1 MPGTNLIV
9 PVVLWGKHAPTH
21 CISSVYLSRDQK
33 TLVTGC
39 YDGQI
44 CIWQVEPETLKMTPR
59 CLLVGHTA
67 PVTCLSRAS
76 IIQDNNFIVSSS
88 EAGEMCTWDL
98 VDGKC
103 RESVKLTQV
112 HTNIQAYHMCNSED
126 LRLFCN
132 GYYAEILIM
141 DPFSLEILFS
151 LSSKMNPDWISALHV
166 LRPSSRKDDVVLAIS
181 ITGTVKVWSL
191 LGHENKQSEPIYE
204 NESKQIRCL
213 NALSLNCCA
222 YNQRTVLI
230 VCAKYCQ
237 IYDAGDFSVLCSIQA
252 PSGERWM
259 SGDFLAPDRVL
270 VWSTEGKGYLY
281 KLPANKLRGKAI
293 SSSVPDHKGFHGPSV
308 DHDSPVLFSILAHPD
323 NKLLSCPPAMRF
335 VLTSVGG
342 KQRRLLLRGDSA
354 GVVSLWNID
363 DAAQPQPGNLSS
375 HAPIVLT
382 SLEMAWAEMNPSPVG
397 ILDQFSHP
405 EEPEIKLTASIY
417 LLAANRL
424 VVGRD
429 DGSIVIVNATHTV
442 QLQLLHGNHQQLDDW
457 PPHQLLLGHIGRV
470 NCLLYPHH
478 VHHRYDKSHLVSG
491 GIDFAVCLWDLF
503 SGALLHRFCVH
514 AGEITQLIVPPQNC
528 SPRIQKCIC
537 SVASDHSVTLL
548 SLSERKCVTLA
559 SRHLFPV
566 VTIKWRPA
574 DDFMVVGC
582 SDGTVYVWQMET
594 GHLDRVLHGM
604 IAEEV
609 LSACDET
616 LADELGGAMTSGTD
630 LQGLAN
636 PAVHFF
642 RGLRHRNLTA
652 MRAATQ
658 RGLAAL
664 AAAERGPGAGPL
676 AEPARARRAPLT
688 VQGFRSNP
696 ADPESHI
703 LFFDIE
709 GLIVELLSEEYSA
722 MSPASLEAAGLITS
736 EYMKVA
742 ALTQSASPD
751 AAKRIS
757 DFFGRVKDKAGD
769 MERLLKEK
777 DKHGILAK
785 MKEGAETMQ
794 TKLQAKAE
802 QLKGQVDSKDGTPT
816 KRQRP
821 RDMSLAEPPHTMEIA
836 QILISLLHAWG
847 LDPDLDRVCESKLGL
862 LRPMVPVCF
871 GVVSRHGHMAVQLP
885 TRLGG
890 WAEACASAPD
900 DPLLLT
906 SDLPVEL
913 LRQEK
918 LTRLFTSKLH
928 WELSTTLT
936 TNHLLSIVALANTLM
951 SMSNASFVPEQEVA
965 RRLHR
970 PTTRTSS
977 WAGDEEREEQLAAQ
991 QAHIK
996 QGWSLLATLH
1006 CVLLPDKVVAAGAK
1020 SFKRPQVEMLARRWQ
1035 HHCLEVRDA
1044 AQALLL
1050 AELGRLGPKGR
1061 KSLVDNWAQFLP
1073 LYTHTESIN
1082 PHAAQKEPAEKVA
1095 RDQEEEFEEEEEE
1108 IVRKPSSLAELK
1120 RKQTTA
1126 VVLLGVIG
1134 AEFGQDIASE
1144 GAAGNKRRKDGDSR
1158 KSSIVEGFT
1167 LSASNNLGR
1176 LTALALTHLLLAPGC
1191 ARLPAHTPLRRAAVD
1206 LLGRGF
1212 AVWEPYL
1219 DVSHVLL
1226 GLLEMCSDAD
1236 KLVPSMT
1243 YGLPLTPQAD
1253 SCRTARHA
1261 LTLIATARPA
1271 AFITTMAR
1279 EVARCAGAAAGA
1291 PPPPAALALH
1301 RGRAEVLRGI
1311 ELLIERM
1318 HAEVAELLVEVMD
1331 IILHCVDQSHL
1342 KSKGLNEVFPAIC
1355 RYNQVSH
1362 CPATRRIAVGSHTG
1376 QLAIYELRA
1385 GRCQSLA
1392 AHSGPVT
1399 ACAFSPD
1406 GRYLVSYA
1414 TADNRLSFWQSTAGM
1429 FGLGAAQTRCV
1440 KCYSTAPMADVARLN
1455 PARLAR
1461 LVWTNSR
1468 TVTLMLADGSETR
1481 FNV

>member
-21 CISSVYLSRDQK
+21 CISSIYLSRDQK

-44 CIWQVEPETLKMTPR
+44 CIWQVHPETLKMTPR

-112 HTNIQAYHMCNSED
+112 HTNIQAYHMCNSDD

-252 PSGERWM
+252 PQGERWM
-259 SGDFLAPDRVL
+259 SGDFLAPDRIL

-281 KLPANKLRGKAI
+281 KLPAN
-293 SSSVPDHKGFHGPSV
+293 SVPDHKGFHGPTV
-308 DHDSPVLFSILAHPD
+308 DHDSPVLYSILAHT
-323 NKLLSCPPAMRF
+323 NEELLSCPPAMRF
-335 VLTSVGG
+335 VITSAGG
-342 KQRRLLLRGDSA
+342 TSRRRLLRGDSA
-354 GVVSLWNID
+354 GVVSVWD
-363 DAAQPQPGNLSS
+363 VDQAATAVPDQMPTHP
-375 HAPIVLT
+375 PIVMT
-382 SLEMAWAEMNPSPVG
+382 SLEMAWAEMNPQPVG
-397 ILDQFSHP
+397 ILDQLNHP
-405 EEPEIKLTASIY
+405 EDPEVKLTASIY

-442 QLQLLHGNHQQLDDW
+442 QLQLLHGTHQQYDDW
-457 PPHQLLLGHIGRV
+457 TRHQVLLGHNGRV

-478 VHHRYDKSHLVSG
+478 IHPRYDKAHLVSG

-503 SGALLHRFCVH
+503 TGNLLHRFCVH
-514 AGEITQLIVPPQNC
+514 AGEITQLIVPPSNC
-528 SPRIQKCIC
+528 TARIQKCIC
-537 SVASDHSVTLL
+537 SVASDHTVTLL

-566 VTIKWRPA
+566 VSIKWRPL

-609 LSACDET
+609 LAACDET
-616 LADELGGAMTSGTD
+616 LADDLGGSLASGTSD

-642 RGLRHRNLTA
+642 RGLRHRNVAA

-664 AAAERGPGAGPL
+664 QGPGHASNAGPL
-676 AEPARARRAPLT
+676 AEPARARRAQLT
-688 VQGFRSNP
+688 IQGFRSNP
-696 ADPESHI
+696 KDPESHI

-736 EYMKVA
+736 EYIRVA

-751 AAKRIS
+751 ATKRIS

-785 MKEGAETMQ
+785 MKEGAENMQ
-794 TKLQAKAE
+794 VKLQAKAE
-802 QLKGQVDSKDGTPT
+802 QLKGASEKDEGTPG

-821 RDMSLAEPPHTMEIA
+821 KDIAMAEPPHTMEIA

-847 LDPDLDRVCESKLGL
+847 LDPDLDRVCEAKLGL
-862 LRPMVPVCF
+862 LRPMPP
-871 GVVSRHGHMAVQLP
+871 HTMA
-885 TRLGG
+885 
-890 WAEACASAPD
+890 
-900 DPLLLT
+900 
-906 SDLPVEL
+906 
-913 LRQEK
+913 
-918 LTRLFTSKLH
+918 
-928 WELSTTLT
+928 
-936 TNHLLSIVALANTLM
+936 I
-951 SMSNASFVPEQEVA
+951 
-965 RRLHR
+965 
-970 PTTRTSS
+970 
-977 WAGDEEREEQLAAQ
+977 AQ
-991 QAHIK
+991 ILI
-996 QGWSLLATLH
+996 SLLHAWGLD
-1006 CVLLPDKVVAAGAK
+1006 PDLDRVCEAK
-1020 SFKRPQVEMLARRWQ
+1020 
-1035 HHCLEVRDA
+1035 
-1044 AQALLL
+1044 
-1050 AELGRLGPKGR
+1050 
-1061 KSLVDNWAQFLP
+1061 
-1073 LYTHTESIN
+1073 
-1082 PHAAQKEPAEKVA
+1082 
-1095 RDQEEEFEEEEEE
+1095 
-1108 IVRKPSSLAELK
+1108 
-1120 RKQTTA
+1120 
-1126 VVLLGVIG
+1126 
-1134 AEFGQDIASE
+1134 
-1144 GAAGNKRRKDGDSR
+1144 
-1158 KSSIVEGFT
+1158 
-1167 LSASNNLGR
+1167 
-1176 LTALALTHLLLAPGC
+1176 
-1191 ARLPAHTPLRRAAVD
+1191 
-1206 LLGRGF
+1206 
-1212 AVWEPYL
+1212 
-1219 DVSHVLL
+1219 L
-1226 GLLEMCSDAD
+1226 GLLRPMPPHTMEIAQILISLLHAWGLDPDLDRVCEA
-1236 KLVPSMT
+1236 KL
-1243 YGLPLTPQAD
+1243 GLLRPMHTMEIAQILI
-1253 SCRTARHA
+1253 SLLHA
-1261 LTLIATARPA
+1261 WGLDPDLDRVCEAKLGLLRP
-1271 AFITTMAR
+1271 MAR
-1279 EVARCAGAAAGA
+1279 SYILFPVLSSISPILQSSYDGESSCC
-1291 PPPPAALALH
+1291 LH
-1301 RGRAEVLRGI
+1301 
-1311 ELLIERM
+1311 
-1318 HAEVAELLVEVMD
+1318 
-1331 IILHCVDQSHL
+1331 Q
-1342 KSKGLNEVFPAIC
+1342 P
-1355 RYNQVSH
+1355 VSTPTH
-1362 CPATRRIAVGSHTG
+1362 G
-1376 QLAIYELRA
+1376 
-1385 GRCQSLA
+1385 
-1392 AHSGPVT
+1392 
-1399 ACAFSPD
+1399 
-1406 GRYLVSYA
+1406 
-1414 TADNRLSFWQSTAGM
+1414 
-1429 FGLGAAQTRCV
+1429 
-1440 KCYSTAPMADVARLN
+1440 
-1455 PARLAR
+1455 
-1461 LVWTNSR
+1461 
-1468 TVTLMLADGSETR
+1468 
-1481 FNV
+1481 

>member
-1 MPGTNLIV
+1 MITKSKI
-9 PVVLWGKHAPTH
+9 KHTQYAQAIK
-21 CISSVYLSRDQK
+21 ISS
-33 TLVTGC
+33 
-39 YDGQI
+39 
-44 CIWQVEPETLKMTPR
+44 
-59 CLLVGHTA
+59 
-67 PVTCLSRAS
+67 
-76 IIQDNNFIVSSS
+76 FVS
-88 EAGEMCTWDL
+88 
-98 VDGKC
+98 
-103 RESVKLTQV
+103 
-112 HTNIQAYHMCNSED
+112 
-126 LRLFCN
+126 
-132 GYYAEILIM
+132 
-141 DPFSLEILFS
+141 
-151 LSSKMNPDWISALHV
+151 
-166 LRPSSRKDDVVLAIS
+166 
-181 ITGTVKVWSL
+181 
-191 LGHENKQSEPIYE
+191 
-204 NESKQIRCL
+204 
-213 NALSLNCCA
+213 
-222 YNQRTVLI
+222 
-230 VCAKYCQ
+230 
-237 IYDAGDFSVLCSIQA
+237 
-252 PSGERWM
+252 
-259 SGDFLAPDRVL
+259 
-270 VWSTEGKGYLY
+270 
-281 KLPANKLRGKAI
+281 
-293 SSSVPDHKGFHGPSV
+293 
-308 DHDSPVLFSILAHPD
+308 
-323 NKLLSCPPAMRF
+323 
-335 VLTSVGG
+335 
-342 KQRRLLLRGDSA
+342 
-354 GVVSLWNID
+354 
-363 DAAQPQPGNLSS
+363 
-375 HAPIVLT
+375 
-382 SLEMAWAEMNPSPVG
+382 
-397 ILDQFSHP
+397 
-405 EEPEIKLTASIY
+405 
-417 LLAANRL
+417 
-424 VVGRD
+424 
-429 DGSIVIVNATHTV
+429 
-442 QLQLLHGNHQQLDDW
+442 
-457 PPHQLLLGHIGRV
+457 
-470 NCLLYPHH
+470 
-478 VHHRYDKSHLVSG
+478 
-491 GIDFAVCLWDLF
+491 
-503 SGALLHRFCVH
+503 
-514 AGEITQLIVPPQNC
+514 
-528 SPRIQKCIC
+528 
-537 SVASDHSVTLL
+537 
-548 SLSERKCVTLA
+548 
-559 SRHLFPV
+559 
-566 VTIKWRPA
+566 
-574 DDFMVVGC
+574 
-582 SDGTVYVWQMET
+582 
-594 GHLDRVLHGM
+594 
-604 IAEEV
+604 
-609 LSACDET
+609 
-616 LADELGGAMTSGTD
+616 DELN
-630 LQGLAN
+630 QN
-636 PAVHFF
+636 K
-642 RGLRHRNLTA
+642 RN
-652 MRAATQ
+652 
-658 RGLAAL
+658 
-664 AAAERGPGAGPL
+664 
-676 AEPARARRAPLT
+676 
-688 VQGFRSNP
+688 
-696 ADPESHI
+696 
-703 LFFDIE
+703 
-709 GLIVELLSEEYSA
+709 
-722 MSPASLEAAGLITS
+722 
-736 EYMKVA
+736 
-742 ALTQSASPD
+742 
-751 AAKRIS
+751 
-757 DFFGRVKDKAGD
+757 
-769 MERLLKEK
+769 
-777 DKHGILAK
+777 
-785 MKEGAETMQ
+785 
-794 TKLQAKAE
+794 
-802 QLKGQVDSKDGTPT
+802 
-816 KRQRP
+816 RP

-836 QILISLLHAWG
+836 QILMSLLHAWG

-871 GVVSRHGHMAVQLP
+871 GVVSRHGHMSVQLP
-885 TRLGG
+885 TWLGT
-890 WAEACASAPD
+890 WAEAAAAAPT
-900 DPLLLT
+900 DPALL
-906 SDLPVEL
+906 SSELPPEL

-951 SMSNASFVPEQEVA
+951 SMSNASFVPEQEVI

-977 WAGDEEREEQLAAQ
+977 WGGDEEREEQLAAQ

-1035 HHCLEVRDA
+1035 HQCLEVRDA
-1044 AQALLL
+1044 SQALLL
-1050 AELGRLGPKGR
+1050 AELGRMGPKGR
-1061 KSLVDNWAQFLP
+1061 KQLVDSWAQYLP

-1082 PHAAQKEPAEKVA
+1082 PHAAQKEPVEK
-1095 RDQEEEFEEEEEE
+1095 QEEESEEEEEE

-1144 GAAGNKRRKDGDSR
+1144 GAAGSKRRKDGDSR

-1167 LSASNNLGR
+1167 LSSSNNLAR
-1176 LTALALTHLLLAPGC
+1176 LTALALTHLLLAPGS

-1261 LTLIATARPA
+1261 LTLIATSRPG

-1291 PPPPAALALH
+1291 PPPPAALALQ

-1376 QLAIYELRA
+1376 QLALYELRA

-1392 AHSGPVT
+1392 AHGGPVT

-1414 TADNRLSFWQSTAGM
+1414 TSDNRLSFWQSTAGM

>member
-9 PVVLWGKHAPTH
+9 PVVLWGKNAPSH
-21 CISSVYLSRDQK
+21 CVSSVYLSRDQK

-44 CIWQVEPETLKMTPR
+44 CIWQVNPDTLQMTPR

-76 IIQDNNFIVSSS
+76 IIQDNNYIVSSS

-103 RESVKLTQV
+103 RESVKLTQI

-222 YNQRTVLI
+222 YNQRTVLV

-252 PSGERWM
+252 PAGERWM
-259 SGDFLAPDRVL
+259 SGDFLATDRVL
-270 VWSTEGKGYLY
+270 VWSTEGKGYMY
-281 KLPANKLRGKAI
+281 KLPANKLRGRAI
-293 SSSVPDHKGFHGPSV
+293 RSSVPDHKGFHGPTV
-308 DHDSPVLFSILAHPD
+308 EHDSPVLFSILAHPD

-335 VLTSVGG
+335 VTTSVGG

-354 GVVSLWNID
+354 GVVSLWNVD
-363 DAAQPQPGNLSS
+363 QAVTPVLNQLPS
-375 HAPIVLT
+375 HAPIVMT
-382 SLEMAWAEMNPSPVG
+382 SLDMAWEEMNPSPVG
-397 ILDQFSHP
+397 ILDQLSHP
-405 EEPEIKLTASIY
+405 DEQEIKLTASIY

-424 VVGRD
+424 VVGRE

-442 QLQLLHGNHQQLDDW
+442 QLQLLHGGHQQLDDW
-457 PPHQLLLGHIGRV
+457 PPHQLLLGHNGRV

-478 VHHRYDKSHLVSG
+478 IHHRYDRSHLVSG

-514 AGEITQLIVPPQNC
+514 AGEITQLIVPPHNC
-528 SPRIQKCIC
+528 STRIQKCIC

-548 SLSERKCVTLA
+548 SLTERKCVTLA

-566 VTIKWRPA
+566 VSIKWRPA

-616 LADELGGAMTSGTD
+616 VADDLGGSLAAGAGD

-652 MRAATQ
+652 MRAATA

-664 AAAERGPGAGPL
+664 SGAHGAGGAGPL

-696 ADPESHI
+696 TDPESHI

-757 DFFGRVKDKAGD
+757 
-769 MERLLKEK
+769 
-777 DKHGILAK
+777 GILAK

-802 QLKGQVDSKDGTPT
+802 QLKGGSDHKDELNQ
-816 KRQRP
+816 KRNRP

-836 QILISLLHAWG
+836 QILMSLLHAWG

-871 GVVSRHGHMAVQLP
+871 GVVSR
-885 TRLGG
+885 
-890 WAEACASAPD
+890 
-900 DPLLLT
+900 
-906 SDLPVEL
+906 
-913 LRQEK
+913 
-918 LTRLFTSKLH
+918 
-928 WELSTTLT
+928 
-936 TNHLLSIVALANTLM
+936 
-951 SMSNASFVPEQEVA
+951 
-965 RRLHR
+965 
-970 PTTRTSS
+970 
-977 WAGDEEREEQLAAQ
+977 
-991 QAHIK
+991 
-996 QGWSLLATLH
+996 
-1006 CVLLPDKVVAAGAK
+1006 AK

-1035 HHCLEVRDA
+1035 HQCLEVRDA
-1044 AQALLL
+1044 SQALLL

-1061 KSLVDNWAQFLP
+1061 KQLVDSWAQFLP

-1082 PHAAQKEPAEKVA
+1082 PHAAQKEPIEKPEV
-1095 RDQEEEFEEEEEE
+1095 ESEEEEEE

-1144 GAAGNKRRKDGDSR
+1144 GGAGSKRRKDGDSR

-1167 LSASNNLGR
+1167 LSASNNLAR
-1176 LTALALTHLLLAPGC
+1176 LTALALTHLLLAPGS
-1191 ARLPAHTPLRRAAVD
+1191 AKLPAHTPLRRAAVD

-1261 LTLIATARPA
+1261 LTLIATSRPA

-1279 EVARCAGAAAGA
+1279 EVARCAAAAAGA
-1291 PPPPAALALH
+1291 PPPAAAQALQ

-1311 ELLIERM
+1311 ELLIDRM

-1376 QLAIYELRA
+1376 QLALYELRA

-1392 AHSGPVT
+1392 AHGGPVT

-1414 TADNRLSFWQSTAGM
+1414 TADNRLSFWQTTAGM

-1440 KCYSTAPMADVARLN
+1440 KCYSTAPMADTDINNGIILTCLILRSNNAR
-1455 PARLAR
+1455 
-1461 LVWTNSR
+1461 
-1468 TVTLMLADGSETR
+1468 
-1481 FNV
+1481 

>member
-21 CISSVYLSRDQK
+21 CVSSVYLSRDQK

-44 CIWQVEPETLKMTPR
+44 CIWQVDPDNLKMTPR

-103 RESVKLTQV
+103 RESVKLSQI

-270 VWSTEGKGYLY
+270 VCSTEGKGYLY
-281 KLPANKLRGKAI
+281 RLPAN
-293 SSSVPDHKGFHGPSV
+293 SVPDHKGFHGPTV
-308 DHDSPVLFSILAHPD
+308 DHDSPVLFGILAHPD

-335 VLTSVGG
+335 VITSVGG

-354 GVVSLWNID
+354 GVVSAWSVD
-363 DAAQPQPGNLSS
+363 DAAMPTPHHTPS
-375 HAPIVLT
+375 HAPIVMT
-382 SLEMAWAEMNPSPVG
+382 SLDIAWEDMNPSPVG
-397 ILDQFSHP
+397 ILDQLNHP
-405 EEPEIKLTASIY
+405 EEQEIKLTASIY

-424 VVGRD
+424 VVGRE

-478 VHHRYDKSHLVSG
+478 VHQRYDKSHLVSG

-514 AGEITQLIVPPQNC
+514 AGEITQLIVPPHNC

-548 SLSERKCVTLA
+548 SLTERKCVTLA

-566 VTIKWRPA
+566 VAIKWRPA

-582 SDGTVYVWQMET
+582 SDGTVFVWQMET
-594 GHLDRVLHGM
+594 GHVDRVLHGM

-609 LSACDET
+609 LSACDEA
-616 LADELGGAMTSGTD
+616 LADDLGGGSLAGGSSD
-630 LQGLAN
+630 GLAN

-664 AAAERGPGAGPL
+664 QHSGPAGNAGPL
-676 AEPARARRAPLT
+676 AEPARARRAQLT

-751 AAKRIS
+751 ATKRIS

-769 MERLLKEK
+769 MERILKEK

-785 MKEGAETMQ
+785 MKEGAENMQ

-802 QLKGQVDSKDGTPT
+802 QLKGHLEAKDEATQA

-885 TRLGG
+885 TWLGS
-890 WAEACASAPD
+890 WSAACASAPD
-900 DPLLLT
+900 DPLLIT
-906 SDLPVEL
+906 SDLPPEL
-913 LRQEK
+913 VRQEK
-918 LTRLFTSKLH
+918 LTRLFSSKLH

-951 SMSNASFVPEQEVA
+951 SMSNASFVPEQEVI

-970 PTTRTSS
+970 PSTRSSSS
-977 WAGDEEREEQLAAQ
+977 WAADEEREEQLAAQ

-1035 HHCLEVRDA
+1035 HHCLEVREA
-1044 AQALLL
+1044 SQALLL

-1061 KSLVDNWAQFLP
+1061 KTLVDNWAQFLP

-1082 PHAAQKEPAEKVA
+1082 PHAAHKEPAEKVQQV
-1095 RDQEEEFEEEEEE
+1095 QEEEFEEEEEE
-1108 IVRKPSSLAELK
+1108 IIRKPSSLAELK

-1134 AEFGQDIASE
+1134 AEFGQDITSE

-1158 KSSIVEGFT
+1158 KSSVVEGFT
-1167 LSASNNLGR
+1167 LSSSNNLAR
-1176 LTALALTHLLLAPGC
+1176 LTALALTHLLLSPACP
-1191 ARLPAHTPLRRAAVD
+1191 RLPAHTPLRRAAVD

-1212 AVWEPYL
+1212 TVWEPYL

-1226 GLLEMCSDAD
+1226 GLLEMCCDAD

-1279 EVARCAGAAAGA
+1279 EVARCAAAAQSGQ
-1291 PPPPAALALH
+1291 PSPAYLALQK
-1301 RGRAEVLRGI
+1301 GRAEVLRGI
-1311 ELLIERM
+1311 ELLIDRM
-1318 HAEVAELLVEVMD
+1318 HNEVAELLVEVMD

-1342 KSKGLNEVFPAIC
+1342 KNKGLNEVFPAIC

-1376 QLAIYELRA
+1376 QLAMYELRA

-1392 AHSGPVT
+1392 AHAGPVT

>member
-21 CISSVYLSRDQK
+21 CVSSVYLSRDQK

-44 CIWQVEPETLKMTPR
+44 CIWQVDPDNLKMTPR

-103 RESVKLTQV
+103 RESVKLSQI

-270 VWSTEGKGYLY
+270 VCSTEGKGYLY
-281 KLPANKLRGKAI
+281 RLPAN
-293 SSSVPDHKGFHGPSV
+293 SVPDHKGFHGPTV
-308 DHDSPVLFSILAHPD
+308 DHDSPVLFGLLAHPD

-335 VLTSVGG
+335 VITSVGG

-354 GVVSLWNID
+354 GVVSAWNVD
-363 DAAQPQPGNLSS
+363 DAAMPTPHHTPS
-375 HAPIVLT
+375 HAPIVMT
-382 SLEMAWAEMNPSPVG
+382 SLDIAWEDMNPSPVG
-397 ILDQFSHP
+397 ILDQLNHP
-405 EEPEIKLTASIY
+405 EEQEIKLTASIY

-424 VVGRD
+424 VVGRE

-478 VHHRYDKSHLVSG
+478 VHQRYDKSHLVSG

-514 AGEITQLIVPPQNC
+514 AGEITQLIVPPHNC

-548 SLSERKCVTLA
+548 SLTERKCVTLA

-566 VTIKWRPA
+566 VAIKWRPA

-582 SDGTVYVWQMET
+582 SDGTVFVWQMET
-594 GHLDRVLHGM
+594 GHVDRVLHGM

-609 LSACDET
+609 LSACDEA
-616 LADELGGAMTSGTD
+616 LADDLGGGSLSTGSSD
-630 LQGLAN
+630 GLAN

-664 AAAERGPGAGPL
+664 QHSGPAGNAGPL
-676 AEPARARRAPLT
+676 AEPARARRAQLT

-751 AAKRIS
+751 ATKRIS
-757 DFFGRVKDKAGD
+757 
-769 MERLLKEK
+769 
-777 DKHGILAK
+777 GILAK
-785 MKEGAETMQ
+785 MKEGAENMQ

-802 QLKGQVDSKDGTPT
+802 QLKGH
-816 KRQRP
+816 
-821 RDMSLAEPPHTMEIA
+821 L
-836 QILISLLHAWG
+836 
-847 LDPDLDRVCESKLGL
+847 
-862 LRPMVPVCF
+862 
-871 GVVSRHGHMAVQLP
+871 
-885 TRLGG
+885 
-890 WAEACASAPD
+890 EA
-900 DPLLLT
+900 
-906 SDLPVEL
+906 
-913 LRQEK
+913 
-918 LTRLFTSKLH
+918 
-928 WELSTTLT
+928 
-936 TNHLLSIVALANTLM
+936 
-951 SMSNASFVPEQEVA
+951 
-965 RRLHR
+965 
-970 PTTRTSS
+970 
-977 WAGDEEREEQLAAQ
+977 
-991 QAHIK
+991 
-996 QGWSLLATLH
+996 
-1006 CVLLPDKVVAAGAK
+1006 
-1020 SFKRPQVEMLARRWQ
+1020 
-1035 HHCLEVRDA
+1035 
-1044 AQALLL
+1044 
-1050 AELGRLGPKGR
+1050 KGR
-1061 KSLVDNWAQFLP
+1061 C
-1073 LYTHTESIN
+1073 YTG
-1082 PHAAQKEPAEKVA
+1082 AE
-1095 RDQEEEFEEEEEE
+1095 
-1108 IVRKPSSLAELK
+1108 
-1120 RKQTTA
+1120 
-1126 VVLLGVIG
+1126 IG
-1134 AEFGQDIASE
+1134 A
-1144 GAAGNKRRKDGDSR
+1144 
-1158 KSSIVEGFT
+1158 T
-1167 LSASNNLGR
+1167 
-1176 LTALALTHLLLAPGC
+1176 
-1191 ARLPAHTPLRRAAVD
+1191 
-1206 LLGRGF
+1206 
-1212 AVWEPYL
+1212 
-1219 DVSHVLL
+1219 
-1226 GLLEMCSDAD
+1226 
-1236 KLVPSMT
+1236 
-1243 YGLPLTPQAD
+1243 
-1253 SCRTARHA
+1253 
-1261 LTLIATARPA
+1261 
-1271 AFITTMAR
+1271 
-1279 EVARCAGAAAGA
+1279 
-1291 PPPPAALALH
+1291 
-1301 RGRAEVLRGI
+1301 
-1311 ELLIERM
+1311 
-1318 HAEVAELLVEVMD
+1318 
-1331 IILHCVDQSHL
+1331 
-1342 KSKGLNEVFPAIC
+1342 
-1355 RYNQVSH
+1355 
-1362 CPATRRIAVGSHTG
+1362 
-1376 QLAIYELRA
+1376 
-1385 GRCQSLA
+1385 
-1392 AHSGPVT
+1392 
-1399 ACAFSPD
+1399 
-1406 GRYLVSYA
+1406 
-1414 TADNRLSFWQSTAGM
+1414 
-1429 FGLGAAQTRCV
+1429 
-1440 KCYSTAPMADVARLN
+1440 
-1455 PARLAR
+1455 
-1461 LVWTNSR
+1461 
-1468 TVTLMLADGSETR
+1468 
-1481 FNV
+1481 

>member
-44 CIWQVEPETLKMTPR
+44 CIWHVNPDSLKMTPR

-76 IIQDNNFIVSSS
+76 IIQDNNYIVSSS

-141 DPFSLEILFS
+141 DPFSLEILFC

-281 KLPANKLRGKAI
+281 KLPANKLRGRAI
-293 SSSVPDHKGFHGPSV
+293 SSSVPDHKGFHGPTV
-308 DHDSPVLFSILAHPD
+308 DHDSPVLYGIMAHPD

-335 VLTSVGG
+335 ILTSVGG

-354 GVVSLWNID
+354 GVVLLWNVD
-363 DAAQPQPGNLSS
+363 DAALPVPNKVMSR
-375 HAPIVLT
+375 APIVTT
-382 SLEMAWAEMNPSPVG
+382 SLDMAWADMNPSPVG
-397 ILDQFSHP
+397 VLDQFSHP
-405 EEPEIKLTASIY
+405 EDNEIKLTASIY

-424 VVGRD
+424 VVGRE

-457 PPHQLLLGHIGRV
+457 PPHQLLLGHNGRV

-478 VHHRYDKSHLVSG
+478 VHQRYDKSHLVSG

-548 SLSERKCVTLA
+548 SLAERKCVTLA

-609 LSACDET
+609 LAACDEA
-616 LADELGGAMTSGTD
+616 LADELGGSLSSGTD

-664 AAAERGPGAGPL
+664 HAAERGNGAGPL
-676 AEPARARRAPLT
+676 AEPPRARPPPLT

-785 MKEGAETMQ
+785 MKEGAENMQ

-802 QLKGQVDSKDGTPT
+802 QLKSHLDAKAIILLTDVAKAKPEDGHPLNIRVT
-816 KRQRP
+816 
-821 RDMSLAEPPHTMEIA
+821 SGSVEI
-836 QILISLLHAWG
+836 
-847 LDPDLDRVCESKLGL
+847 LD
-862 LRPMVPVCF
+862 
-871 GVVSRHGHMAVQLP
+871 
-885 TRLGG
+885 T
-890 WAEACASAPD
+890 PD
-900 DPLLLT
+900 DPELNNLHKIPLIYPLNGKDDKHRVGLRRKPYFSGSRYKRPAPT
-906 SDLPVEL
+906 SPSYTEDDSVNWAIVKALMPKLKNLPWEWILSKIRIALERRMSAFVLATTQDIECKTRDEDDIKEVDIFL
-913 LRQEK
+913 DTVDTSFDTKHAITNPARFARSRKKDRHKHNTNMNRQEK
-918 LTRLFTSKLH
+918 LVAVIINCVIA
-928 WELSTTLT
+928 
-936 TNHLLSIVALANTLM
+936 TNHNDV
-951 SMSNASFVPEQEVA
+951 
-965 RRLHR
+965 
-970 PTTRTSS
+970 
-977 WAGDEEREEQLAAQ
+977 DEEDVE
-991 QAHIK
+991 IVI
-996 QGWSLLATLH
+996 SL
-1006 CVLLPDKVVAAGAK
+1006 K
-1020 SFKRPQVEMLARRWQ
+1020 
-1035 HHCLEVRDA
+1035 
-1044 AQALLL
+1044 
-1050 AELGRLGPKGR
+1050 ELLGPKDDSNNPDHGR
-1061 KSLVDNWAQFLP
+1061 ALRNRRPGKIQARPYIPNEYQREKLRINLRNAWRTLRE
-1073 LYTHTESIN
+1073 LYE
-1082 PHAAQKEPAEKVA
+1082 
-1095 RDQEEEFEEEEEE
+1095 
-1108 IVRKPSSLAELK
+1108 
-1120 RKQTTA
+1120 
-1126 VVLLGVIG
+1126 
-1134 AEFGQDIASE
+1134 
-1144 GAAGNKRRKDGDSR
+1144 
-1158 KSSIVEGFT
+1158 T
-1167 LSASNNLGR
+1167 LS
-1176 LTALALTHLLLAPGC
+1176 
-1191 ARLPAHTPLRRAAVD
+1191 
-1206 LLGRGF
+1206 F
-1212 AVWEPYL
+1212 
-1219 DVSHVLL
+1219 
-1226 GLLEMCSDAD
+1226 
-1236 KLVPSMT
+1236 
-1243 YGLPLTPQAD
+1243 
-1253 SCRTARHA
+1253 
-1261 LTLIATARPA
+1261 
-1271 AFITTMAR
+1271 
-1279 EVARCAGAAAGA
+1279 
-1291 PPPPAALALH
+1291 
-1301 RGRAEVLRGI
+1301 
-1311 ELLIERM
+1311 
-1318 HAEVAELLVEVMD
+1318 
-1331 IILHCVDQSHL
+1331 
-1342 KSKGLNEVFPAIC
+1342 
-1355 RYNQVSH
+1355 
-1362 CPATRRIAVGSHTG
+1362 
-1376 QLAIYELRA
+1376 
-1385 GRCQSLA
+1385 
-1392 AHSGPVT
+1392 
-1399 ACAFSPD
+1399 
-1406 GRYLVSYA
+1406 
-1414 TADNRLSFWQSTAGM
+1414 
-1429 FGLGAAQTRCV
+1429 
-1440 KCYSTAPMADVARLN
+1440 
-1455 PARLAR
+1455 
-1461 LVWTNSR
+1461 
-1468 TVTLMLADGSETR
+1468 
-1481 FNV
+1481 

>member
-9 PVVLWGKHAPTH
+9 PVVLWGKYAPTH
-21 CISSVYLSRDQK
+21 CVSAVYLSRDQK

-44 CIWQVEPETLKMTPR
+44 CIWAVDPESLKMTPR

-103 RESVKLTQV
+103 RESVKLSQI

-132 GYYAEILIM
+132 GYYAEILVM
-141 DPFSLEILFS
+141 DPFSLEILFC

-222 YNQRTVLI
+222 HNQRTVLI

-281 KLPANKLRGKAI
+281 KLPANKLRGRAV
-293 SSSVPDHKGFHGPSV
+293 SSSVPDHKGFHGPTV
-308 DHDSPVLFSILAHPD
+308 AHDSPVLFGLLAHPD
-323 NKLLSCPPAMRF
+323 NKLLSCPPAMRY
-335 VLTSVGG
+335 VITSVGG

-354 GVVSLWNID
+354 GTVSVWSVD
-363 DAAQPQPGNLSS
+363 EAATPAANSTPS
-375 HAPIVLT
+375 HAPVVLT
-382 SLEMAWAEMNPSPVG
+382 SLDMAWAEMSPSPVG
-397 ILDQFSHP
+397 ILDQLHHP
-405 EEPEIKLTASIY
+405 SEPEVKLTASIY

-424 VVGRD
+424 VVGRE

-457 PPHQLLLGHIGRV
+457 PPHQLLHGHNGRV

-478 VHHRYDKSHLVSG
+478 VHPRYDRSHLVSG

-503 SGALLHRFCVH
+503 SGQLLHRFCVH
-514 AGEITQLIVPPQNC
+514 AGEITQLIVPPTNC

-566 VTIKWRPA
+566 VSIKWRPG

-609 LSACDET
+609 LAACDET
-616 LADELGGAMTSGTD
+616 LADDLGGSLAAGSGD

-642 RGLRHRNLTA
+642 RGLRHRNVAA

-664 AAAERGPGAGPL
+664 QAPAGGGAGGPL
-676 AEPARARRAPLT
+676 AEPARARRAQLT

-696 ADPESHI
+696 KDPESHI

-736 EYMKVA
+736 EYMTVA
-742 ALTQSASPD
+742 ALTRSASPD
-751 AAKRIS
+751 ATKRIS
-757 DFFGRVKDKAGD
+757 
-769 MERLLKEK
+769 
-777 DKHGILAK
+777 GILAK
-785 MKEGAETMQ
+785 MKEGAETVQ
-794 TKLQAKAE
+794 VKLQAKAE
-802 QLKGQVDSKDGTPT
+802 QLKHQLEAKDQPAPT
-816 KRQRP
+816 QKKRP
-821 RDMSLAEPPHTMEIA
+821 ADMTLAEPPHTMQIA

-885 TRLGG
+885 TRLGAAAAG
-890 WAEACASAPD
+890 APE
-900 DPLLLT
+900 DPRLLT
-906 SDLPVEL
+906 TDLPPEL

-918 LTRLFTSKLH
+918 LTRLFSSKLH

-951 SMSNASFVPEQEVA
+951 SMSNATFVPEHEFH

-970 PTTRTSS
+970 PSTRSTAS
-977 WAGDEEREEQLAAQ
+977 WAGDEERAEQLAAQ
-991 QAHIK
+991 QTHIK

-1006 CVLLPDKVVAAGAK
+1006 CALLPDKVVAAGAK
-1020 SFKRPQVEMLARRWQ
+1020 NFKRPQVEMLARRWQ
-1035 HHCLEVRDA
+1035 HHCLEVREA

-1050 AELGRLGPKGR
+1050 AELARMGPKGR
-1061 KSLVDNWAQFLP
+1061 KGLVDNWAQYLP

-1082 PHAAQKEPAEKVA
+1082 PHAAHKEPAEKAAKV
-1095 RDQEEEFEEEEEE
+1095 QEEEFEEEEEE
-1108 IVRKPSSLAELK
+1108 IVRKPSSIAELK

-1126 VVLLGVIG
+1126 VVLLGIIG
-1134 AEFGQDIASE
+1134 AEFGQDITSE

-1158 KSSIVEGFT
+1158 KNSVVEGFN
-1167 LSASNNLGR
+1167 LSASNNLAR
-1176 LTALALTHLLLAPGC
+1176 LTALALTHLLLAPPC
-1191 ARLPAHTPLRRAAVD
+1191 PRLPAHTPLRRAAVD

-1212 AVWEPYL
+1212 TVWEPYL

-1236 KLVPSMT
+1236 KLVPSMS
-1243 YGLPLTPQAD
+1243 YGLPLTAQAD

-1279 EVARCAGAAAGA
+1279 EVARCAAAQQSGQ
-1291 PPPPAALALH
+1291 PSPAYHALQK
-1301 RGRAEVLRGI
+1301 GRAEVLRGI
-1311 ELLIERM
+1311 ELLIDRM
-1318 HAEVAELLVEVMD
+1318 HNEVAELLVEVMD

-1342 KSKGLNEVFPAIC
+1342 KSKGLSDVFPAIC

-1376 QLAIYELRA
+1376 QLAMYELRA

>member
-44 CIWQVEPETLKMTPR
+44 CIWQVDPETLKMTPR

-103 RESVKLTQV
+103 RESVKLSQV

-281 KLPANKLRGKAI
+281 KLPAN
-293 SSSVPDHKGFHGPSV
+293 SVPDHKGFHGPTV

-354 GVVSLWNID
+354 GVVSLWNVD
-363 DAAQPQPGNLSS
+363 DAAQPQPGNVSS

-405 EEPEIKLTASIY
+405 DEPEIKLTASIY

-442 QLQLLHGNHQQLDDW
+442 QLQLLHGSHQQLDDW
-457 PPHQLLLGHIGRV
+457 PPHQLLLGHNGRV

-478 VHHRYDKSHLVSG
+478 VHPRYDKAHLVSG

-609 LSACDET
+609 LAACDET
-616 LADELGGAMTSGTD
+616 LSDELGGALTSGTD

-664 AAAERGPGAGPL
+664 QAAERGAGAGPL

-736 EYMKVA
+736 EYKKVA

-751 AAKRIS
+751 AAKKISDIDNYRTLLPLTLSASAADSVTAPSSGRFDQVVSPLIYFHAFKKRI

-794 TKLQAKAE
+794 TKLQAKAD
-802 QLKGQVDSKDGTPT
+802 QLKGHADNKVLIAFSIQDFLEIKASCNRNIDGSQICGKEKPARDKRMLERVDLIVDSYDIEDEPSLKRSSLSTEGSLERPILTNYFYQPLSVKNDMRKILEKASLPHSLRSRGRNFKILFFNKYNKGIYLLPGIIPKTVYQNFKGNYGKLPT
-816 KRQRP
+816 KQR
-821 RDMSLAEPPHTMEIA
+821 T
-836 QILISLLHAWG
+836 
-847 LDPDLDRVCESKLGL
+847 
-862 LRPMVPVCF
+862 
-871 GVVSRHGHMAVQLP
+871 
-885 TRLGG
+885 TRR
-890 WAEACASAPD
+890 
-900 DPLLLT
+900 T
-906 SDLPVEL
+906 
-913 LRQEK
+913 RKTKRTKTTRTTKTTK
-918 LTRLFTSKLH
+918 LTREPNEGNDL
-928 WELSTTLT
+928 
-936 TNHLLSIVALANTLM
+936 NINY
-951 SMSNASFVPEQEVA
+951 
-965 RRLHR
+965 
-970 PTTRTSS
+970 
-977 WAGDEEREEQLAAQ
+977 QLE
-991 QAHIK
+991 
-996 QGWSLLATLH
+996 
-1006 CVLLPDKVVAAGAK
+1006 
-1020 SFKRPQVEMLARRWQ
+1020 FKY
-1035 HHCLEVRDA
+1035 
-1044 AQALLL
+1044 
-1050 AELGRLGPKGR
+1050 K
-1061 KSLVDNWAQFLP
+1061 
-1073 LYTHTESIN
+1073 TESNNQIN
-1082 PHAAQKEPAEKVA
+1082 SKEESAEP
-1095 RDQEEEFEEEEEE
+1095 E
-1108 IVRKPSSLAELK
+1108 
-1120 RKQTTA
+1120 
-1126 VVLLGVIG
+1126 
-1134 AEFGQDIASE
+1134 
-1144 GAAGNKRRKDGDSR
+1144 
-1158 KSSIVEGFT
+1158 
-1167 LSASNNLGR
+1167 
-1176 LTALALTHLLLAPGC
+1176 
-1191 ARLPAHTPLRRAAVD
+1191 
-1206 LLGRGF
+1206 
-1212 AVWEPYL
+1212 
-1219 DVSHVLL
+1219 
-1226 GLLEMCSDAD
+1226 
-1236 KLVPSMT
+1236 KL
-1243 YGLPLTPQAD
+1243 
-1253 SCRTARHA
+1253 
-1261 LTLIATARPA
+1261 
-1271 AFITTMAR
+1271 
-1279 EVARCAGAAAGA
+1279 
-1291 PPPPAALALH
+1291 
-1301 RGRAEVLRGI
+1301 
-1311 ELLIERM
+1311 
-1318 HAEVAELLVEVMD
+1318 
-1331 IILHCVDQSHL
+1331 
-1342 KSKGLNEVFPAIC
+1342 
-1355 RYNQVSH
+1355 
-1362 CPATRRIAVGSHTG
+1362 SHT
-1376 QLAIYELRA
+1376 LPIYSYF
-1385 GRCQSLA
+1385 Q
-1392 AHSGPVT
+1392 PV
-1399 ACAFSPD
+1399 
-1406 GRYLVSYA
+1406 Y
-1414 TADNRLSFWQSTAGM
+1414 
-1429 FGLGAAQTRCV
+1429 
-1440 KCYSTAPMADVARLN
+1440 
-1455 PARLAR
+1455 
-1461 LVWTNSR
+1461 
-1468 TVTLMLADGSETR
+1468 
-1481 FNV
+1481 